1 MKMTL
6 IILDAGHGP
15 NTPGK
20 RSPDGKLR
28 EFQFNSAVAAL
39 VGDRLSREGIKV
51 RYVHEASRDV
61 PLNERTALAN
71 RLRADAYVSIHAN
84 AHGNGWSEAHGIE
97 TYIYPQASKS
107 SSVLASLVQKN
118 IITACQ
124 RTDRGVKKANFAVL
138 RDTQMPAILVE
149 CGFMSNRTEALL
161 LQSKAYQLQCA
172 RAITFGILCWVYT
185 K

>member
-1 MKMTL
+1 MTT

-20 RSPDGKLR
+20 RTPDGKLR
-28 EFQFNSAVAAL
+28 EFQFNSVVASL
-39 VGDRLSREGIKV
+39 VGERLIREGVTI
-51 RYVHEASRDV
+51 RYAHESSRDV
-61 PLNERTALAN
+61 PLHERTAIAN

-84 AHGNGWSEAHGIE
+84 AHGNGWSKAQGIE

-107 SSVLASLVQKN
+107 ASVLANYVQKAL
-118 IITACQ
+118 ITACQ
-124 RTDRGVKKANFAVL
+124 RTDRGVKKADFAVL
-138 RDTQMPAILVE
+138 RDTHMPAILAE
-149 CGFMSNRTEALL
+149 CGFMSHRTEATL

-172 RAITFGILCWVYT
+172 RALTFGILCWIYN